1 MKRFKILWIILG
13 VIVVLVG
20 GGFIFANYMIDSTLD
35 KITTTET
42 LEKEEAEISEEVI
55 AKEEESQVVNI
66 AIFGVDKNGDQTDG
80 RSDAMKVLSLDAKN
94 NVAKIT
100 SIQRDTLI
108 YIPGVKQDF
117 EKLNH
122 AYAYGG
128 ATLAM
133 QTINYNF
140 DLDLTRYVAFN
151 FEGVQHVID
160 AMGGIELEIKEY
172 EVPYISNV
180 SKSGYQHLSGEQALA
195 YMRVRYADSDYVRMD
210 RQTTVMKAMF
220 SKLTTLGYTEL
231 LSLLNDCLPYVETNL
246 TKDEILSLGMQALK
260 VDLGNIQT
268 YQVPRG
274 GYEDINHTVSYNGYS
289 PLYVMNSYQDMVK
302 ELHQGIY
309 GDDNYEPS
317 QTVKDTEGNV
327 IIQPF
332 IGNAYSGS
340 LKFYW
345 FKATITFDSTKD
357 NTITFK
363 TGRTQVNASFT
374 SRFLADEYYF
384 AVDNLMSDR
393 TVYNLTT
400 ANEAIRNFYHSP
412 LNMVTMGDTSD
423 GNLGFANV
431 NGETVKMGSILTAT
445 VDVTGATVI
454 QASFSIRSATVAQK
468 IAAEIEEVSD
478 TQYSLLDVNLDGN
491 VDVRDATLMQKAL
504 VNA

>member
-1 MKRFKILWIILG
+1 MKRFKILWIVLG
-13 VIVVLVG
+13 TIVVLVG
-20 GGFIFANYMIDSTLD
+20 GGFIFANYVIDSTLG
-35 KITTTET
+35 KMTTTEK

-172 EVPYISNV
+172 EGPYISNV

-220 SKLTTLGYTEL
+220 SKLTKLGYTEL
-231 LSLLNDCLPYVETNL
+231 LSLLNDCLPYIETNL

-274 GYEDINHTVSYNGYS
+274 GYEDINHSVSYNGYS

-302 ELHQGIY
+302 DLHQNIY

-317 QTVKDTEGNV
+317 QTVKDTEAK
-327 IIQPF
+327 I
-332 IGNAYSGS
+332 YE
-340 LKFYW
+340 KF
-345 FKATITFDSTKD
+345 
-357 NTITFK
+357 
-363 TGRTQVNASFT
+363 G
-374 SRFLADEYYF
+374 YF
-384 AVDNLMSDR
+384 
-393 TVYNLTT
+393 
-400 ANEAIRNFYHSP
+400 E
-412 LNMVTMGDTSD
+412 
-423 GNLGFANV
+423 
-431 NGETVKMGSILTAT
+431 K
-445 VDVTGATVI
+445 
-454 QASFSIRSATVAQK
+454 
-468 IAAEIEEVSD
+468 
-478 TQYSLLDVNLDGN
+478 
-491 VDVRDATLMQKAL
+491 
-504 VNA
+504 

>member
-1 MKRFKILWIILG
+1 MKRFKILCIVLG
-13 VIVVLVG
+13 TIVVLVG
-20 GGFIFANYMIDSTLD
+20 GGFIFANYVIDSTLG
-35 KITTTET
+35 KMTTTEK

-140 DLDLTRYVAFN
+140 DLDLTRYVAIN

-180 SKSGYQHLSGEQALA
+180 SKSGYQHLSGEQALG

-302 ELHQGIY
+302 DLHQNIY

-317 QTVKDTEGNV
+317 QTVKDTEAK
-327 IIQPF
+327 I
-332 IGNAYSGS
+332 YE
-340 LKFYW
+340 KF
-345 FKATITFDSTKD
+345 
-357 NTITFK
+357 
-363 TGRTQVNASFT
+363 G
-374 SRFLADEYYF
+374 YF
-384 AVDNLMSDR
+384 
-393 TVYNLTT
+393 
-400 ANEAIRNFYHSP
+400 E
-412 LNMVTMGDTSD
+412 
-423 GNLGFANV
+423 
-431 NGETVKMGSILTAT
+431 K
-445 VDVTGATVI
+445 
-454 QASFSIRSATVAQK
+454 
-468 IAAEIEEVSD
+468 
-478 TQYSLLDVNLDGN
+478 
-491 VDVRDATLMQKAL
+491 
-504 VNA
+504 

>member
-1 MKRFKILWIILG
+1 MKRFKILWIVLG
-13 VIVVLVG
+13 TIVVLVG
-20 GGFIFANYMIDSTLD
+20 GGFIFANYVIDSTLG
-35 KITTTET
+35 KMTTTEK

-80 RSDAMKVLSLDAKN
+80 RSDVMKVLSLDAKN

-180 SKSGYQHLSGEQALA
+180 SKSGHQHLSGEQALA

-302 ELHQGIY
+302 DLHQNIY

-317 QTVKDTEGNV
+317 QTVKDTEAK
-327 IIQPF
+327 I
-332 IGNAYSGS
+332 YE
-340 LKFYW
+340 KFGYVE
-345 FKATITFDSTKD
+345 K
-357 NTITFK
+357 
-363 TGRTQVNASFT
+363 
-374 SRFLADEYYF
+374 
-384 AVDNLMSDR
+384 
-393 TVYNLTT
+393 
-400 ANEAIRNFYHSP
+400 
-412 LNMVTMGDTSD
+412 
-423 GNLGFANV
+423 
-431 NGETVKMGSILTAT
+431 
-445 VDVTGATVI
+445 
-454 QASFSIRSATVAQK
+454 
-468 IAAEIEEVSD
+468 
-478 TQYSLLDVNLDGN
+478 
-491 VDVRDATLMQKAL
+491 
-504 VNA
+504 

>member
-1 MKRFKILWIILG
+1 MKRFKILWIVLG
-13 VIVVLVG
+13 TIVVLVG
-20 GGFIFANYMIDSTLD
+20 GGFIFANYVIDSTLG
-35 KITTTET
+35 KMTTTEK

-140 DLDLTRYVAFN
+140 DLDLTRYVAIN

-180 SKSGYQHLSGEQALA
+180 SKSGYQHGEQALG

-302 ELHQGIY
+302 DLHQNIY

-317 QTVKDTEGNV
+317 QTVKDTEAK
-327 IIQPF
+327 I
-332 IGNAYSGS
+332 YE
-340 LKFYW
+340 KF
-345 FKATITFDSTKD
+345 
-357 NTITFK
+357 
-363 TGRTQVNASFT
+363 G
-374 SRFLADEYYF
+374 YF
-384 AVDNLMSDR
+384 
-393 TVYNLTT
+393 
-400 ANEAIRNFYHSP
+400 E
-412 LNMVTMGDTSD
+412 
-423 GNLGFANV
+423 
-431 NGETVKMGSILTAT
+431 K
-445 VDVTGATVI
+445 
-454 QASFSIRSATVAQK
+454 
-468 IAAEIEEVSD
+468 
-478 TQYSLLDVNLDGN
+478 
-491 VDVRDATLMQKAL
+491 
-504 VNA
+504 

>member
-1 MKRFKILWIILG
+1 MKRFKILWIVLG
-13 VIVVLVG
+13 TIVVLVG
-20 GGFIFANYMIDSTLD
+20 GGFIFANYVIDSTLG
-35 KITTTET
+35 KMTTTEK

-172 EVPYISNV
+172 EAPYISNV

-220 SKLTTLGYTEL
+220 SKLTKLGYTEL

-302 ELHQGIY
+302 DLHQNIY

-317 QTVKDTEGNV
+317 QTVKDTEAK
-327 IIQPF
+327 I
-332 IGNAYSGS
+332 YE
-340 LKFYW
+340 KFGYVE
-345 FKATITFDSTKD
+345 K
-357 NTITFK
+357 
-363 TGRTQVNASFT
+363 
-374 SRFLADEYYF
+374 
-384 AVDNLMSDR
+384 
-393 TVYNLTT
+393 
-400 ANEAIRNFYHSP
+400 
-412 LNMVTMGDTSD
+412 
-423 GNLGFANV
+423 
-431 NGETVKMGSILTAT
+431 
-445 VDVTGATVI
+445 
-454 QASFSIRSATVAQK
+454 
-468 IAAEIEEVSD
+468 
-478 TQYSLLDVNLDGN
+478 
-491 VDVRDATLMQKAL
+491 
-504 VNA
+504 

>member
-1 MKRFKILWIILG
+1 MLSIIAG
-13 VIVVLVG
+13 VILSLSLVIVG
-20 GGFIFANYMIDSTLD
+20 GGALVINSIFDYGFNRMVVTEKLD
-35 KITTTET
+35 KDE
-42 LEKEEAEISEEVI
+42 LAISNEVLTREDQTGVTNI
-55 AKEEESQVVNI
+55 VV
-66 AIFGVDKNGDQTDG
+66 FGIDRNDDGTDG

-195 YMRVRYADSDYVRMD
+195 YMRVRYADSDYIRMD

-302 ELHQGIY
+302 DLHQNIY

-317 QTVKDTEGNV
+317 QTVKDTEAK
-327 IIQPF
+327 I
-332 IGNAYSGS
+332 YE
-340 LKFYW
+340 KFGYVE
-345 FKATITFDSTKD
+345 K
-357 NTITFK
+357 
-363 TGRTQVNASFT
+363 
-374 SRFLADEYYF
+374 
-384 AVDNLMSDR
+384 
-393 TVYNLTT
+393 
-400 ANEAIRNFYHSP
+400 
-412 LNMVTMGDTSD
+412 
-423 GNLGFANV
+423 
-431 NGETVKMGSILTAT
+431 
-445 VDVTGATVI
+445 
-454 QASFSIRSATVAQK
+454 
-468 IAAEIEEVSD
+468 
-478 TQYSLLDVNLDGN
+478 
-491 VDVRDATLMQKAL
+491 
-504 VNA
+504 